1 MKVQCYFNSVFSS
14 TNRFG
19 ITLKGK
25 LPFICSEVAVIEE
38 IWDVFLICSFRASH
52 NVVAGL
58 PHHQGFKRRDKHKET
73 ARKIEVTVFCNQPQ
87 VTWALCVLVIGS
99 DSPGSTY
106 SKGRGA
112 QRV

>member
-19 ITLKGK
+19 IPLNGK
-25 LPFICSEVAVIEE
+25 LPFSFPEVAVIEE
-38 IWDVFLICSFRASH
+38 IWVVCLICFFRVSH
-52 NVVAGL
+52 NVAAGL
-58 PHHQGFKRRDKHKET
+58 RHHQGFKRRDKHKER

-87 VTWALCVLVIGS
+87 VTWAVCVLVIGS